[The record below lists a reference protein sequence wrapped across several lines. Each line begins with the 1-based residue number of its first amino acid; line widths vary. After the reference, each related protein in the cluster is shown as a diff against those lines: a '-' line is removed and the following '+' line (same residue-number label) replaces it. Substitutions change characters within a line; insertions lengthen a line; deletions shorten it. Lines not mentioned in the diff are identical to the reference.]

1 MAYTSLP
8 ALPFELWG
16 CVTSH
21 LSNTDIKSLRLA
33 CNQFNNAVSLCLNR
47 VFLSANPLNIEV
59 FRNIALHDKFRHLV
73 TEIIWDEARLPRGP
87 QRTPETDEGQELLSD
102 EDKHDNSREWAKKY
116 HTRYREEIIERHKYK
131 EENGCPKWFKDACE
145 GNLYILRDRKD
156 RDLDRPDYIERREQV
171 FAQPPLRERWQH
183 YRYLLRLQK
192 DVLADKS
199 HLEAFLFGV
208 KQFPTLK
215 RVTITPT
222 AHGNLFAPLYPTPM
236 IRAFPKGFNYPIPR
250 INYTI
255 FDEPCE
261 EYDYF
266 ATVLKNKGF
275 RRLDI
280 GLLVNG
286 ELKQDI
292 EAYWR
297 SLVNRRLRRALS
309 ETKEIEEFRLH
320 TTFIEELYNDGE
332 YPLIPLHSIVPVEK
346 WSNLRHF
353 ELSGFVI
360 SQADCISFLNTLP
373 KSVRSIELSML
384 RFLDDSNWY
393 SMLEDMRRMGDR
405 DATSRPKITIGV
417 PISNSSPKD
426 GIGRWIEKEVRDFVY
441 GGGETPFEEDFPLDI
456 PYGVGVLKDAFEP
469 NFERPNVDPETL
481 IELNICKEHYDPN
494 EY

>member
-1 MAYTSLP
+1 
-8 ALPFELWG
+8 
-16 CVTSH
+16 
-21 LSNTDIKSLRLA
+21 
-33 CNQFNNAVSLCLNR
+33 
-47 VFLSANPLNIEV
+47 
-59 FRNIALHDKFRHLV
+59 
-73 TEIIWDEARLPRGP
+73 
-87 QRTPETDEGQELLSD
+87 
-102 EDKHDNSREWAKKY
+102 
-116 HTRYREEIIERHKYK
+116 
-131 EENGCPKWFKDACE
+131 
-145 GNLYILRDRKD
+145 
-156 RDLDRPDYIERREQV
+156 
-171 FAQPPLRERWQH
+171 
-183 YRYLLRLQK
+183 LLRQQK

-199 HLEAFLFGV
+199 DLEAFLFGV
-208 KQFPTLK
+208 KQFPALK
-215 RVTITPT
+215 RVTITPA

-250 INYTI
+250 GWLYPRLNMEPAIAYAWNQYPELRERYRGFRTAMRVLANEPNSVSELVMTSNFLPIGINCTI

-286 ELKQDI
+286 ELEQDI
-292 EAYWR
+292 EACWR
-297 SLVNRRLRRALS
+297 SLVNGRLRRALS

-360 SQADCISFLNTLP
+360 SQADCISFLKTLP

-384 RFLDDSNWY
+384 RFLDDGDWY
-393 SMLEDMRRMGDR
+393 SMLEDMRRMVSERTLWGDR

-441 GGGETPFEEDFPLDI
+441 GGGENPFEEDFPLDI

-469 NFERPNVDPETL
+469 NFERPNVDPDTL